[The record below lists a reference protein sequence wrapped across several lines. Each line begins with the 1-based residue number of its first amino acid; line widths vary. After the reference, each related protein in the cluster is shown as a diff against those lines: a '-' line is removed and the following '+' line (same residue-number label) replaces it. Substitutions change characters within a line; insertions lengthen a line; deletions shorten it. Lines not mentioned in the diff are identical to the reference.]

1 MNITSTPS
9 SKLLCHINVR
19 KSQKKHKELIQS
31 NSLKYVLSASNIS
44 RHQKVSQMLRH
55 FTAKCK
61 QFPESTLPTQAFV
74 TCTQLLLFMC

>member
-44 RHQKVSQMLRH
+44 
-55 FTAKCK
+55 
-61 QFPESTLPTQAFV
+61 
-74 TCTQLLLFMC
+74 